1 MSEFEKWYIKEF
13 GDISMNTFFSIDD
26 MKKTWNYQ
34 QERIEKLQAEVQSTE
49 ALRTDLALAR
59 EGLEYYG
66 DTDNYTDVYYGNYGL
81 INECD
86 SETCGFKAREILA
99 QLEQRSCDV
108 RSTDKKDGE

>member
-34 QERIEKLQAEVQSTE
+34 QERIEKLQAEVQSTD
-49 ALRTDLALAR
+49 ALRADLALAR
-59 EGLEYYG
+59 EGLEEIRDY
-66 DTDNYTDVYYGNYGL
+66 DNNDHLDVVGVEL
-81 INECD
+81 QEI
-86 SETCGFKAREILA
+86 AREILA